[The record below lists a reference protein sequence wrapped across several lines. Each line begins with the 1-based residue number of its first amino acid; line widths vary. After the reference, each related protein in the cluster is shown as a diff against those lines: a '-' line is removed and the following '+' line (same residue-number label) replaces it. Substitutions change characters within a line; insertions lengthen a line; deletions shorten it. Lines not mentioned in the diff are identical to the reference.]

1 MVEEADRK
9 VLLGEAEG
17 EFVEAVEVPRGEAE
31 GAPGEAVQVPL
42 GETEVEVPQS
52 EE

>member
-31 GAPGEAVQVPL
+31 GAPEKQFK
-42 GETEVEVPQS
+42 S
-52 EE
+52 H